1 VPAPPV
7 PDAAPVPLLVGHAPG
22 PAPQPYPDA
31 CRPRSLQ
38 ARRQARR
45 TSQVHSTEIPSTA
58 TATTTKAVTIASP
71 LHRARRTGCPD
82 DAPRPGD
89 FNRSLSKSRGSSW
102 QLGAR
107 TTTGRRST
115 GPV

>member
-71 LHRARRTGCPD
+71 LHRGGGH
-82 DAPRPGD
+82 RP
-89 FNRSLSKSRGSSW
+89 
-102 QLGAR
+102 A
-107 TTTGRRST
+107 T
-115 GPV
+115 GPGAPGVRTMPPAPVTSIAP